1 MARQSNRS
9 ARWRAG
15 LAGLGVVMAVAALW
29 TSCSSSSADL
39 VGRGGAALE
48 RTRSDAAAAAAMPR
62 ESLEA
67 GIDRFLAVFADFSPA
82 AVAAAA
88 RKAYADNAYF
98 NDGFAELEGGEAIAA
113 YFERTAGSTAAIE
126 VAIEDRVVAGGE
138 VYLRWVMTF
147 TTTGRRARTIVA
159 PGMTHLRF
167 DGAGRISYHRDYWDG
182 SGALAEFV
190 PLMGPIL
197 RGVRSRI
204 EAG

>member
-1 MARQSNRS
+1 VAAQANRS
-9 ARWRAG
+9 ARRRAG
-15 LAGLGVVMAVAALW
+15 LVGLGVIMVAAALW

-48 RTRSDAAAAAAMPR
+48 RTRGDVETAANMPR
-62 ESLEA
+62 EALEA

-88 RKAYADNAYF
+88 RAAYADDAYF

-126 VAIEDRVVAGGE
+126 VEIEDRVVAGGE

-147 TTTGRRARTIVA
+147 TTSGRRARTIVA

-182 SGALAEFV
+182 SAALAEFV

-197 RGVRSRI
+197 RGVRARI